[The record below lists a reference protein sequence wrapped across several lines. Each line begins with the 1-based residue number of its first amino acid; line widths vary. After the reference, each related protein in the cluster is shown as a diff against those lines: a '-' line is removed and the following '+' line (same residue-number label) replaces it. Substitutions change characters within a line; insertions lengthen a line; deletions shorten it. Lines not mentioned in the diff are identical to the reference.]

1 MTHHAAMAKVRTIRD
16 NTQRDRARR
25 MRRDDTDAEARL
37 WNALRDRRLGGG
49 RWKRQV
55 PRGASIVDFYCFDAG
70 LVVEVDGGQHA
81 DQISYDA
88 RRTAWLEAQGCRV
101 LRLWN
106 SDVLA
111 NFNGVCLAILDACGA
126 TTRAEVLAEAGAA

>member
-101 LRLWN
+101 LRFWN

-111 NFNGVCLAILDACGA
+111 NCNGVCLAILDACGA